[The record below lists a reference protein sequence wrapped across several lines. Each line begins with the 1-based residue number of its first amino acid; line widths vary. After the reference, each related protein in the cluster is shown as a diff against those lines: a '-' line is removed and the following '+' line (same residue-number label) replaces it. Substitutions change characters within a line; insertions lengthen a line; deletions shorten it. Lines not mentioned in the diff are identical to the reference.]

1 MAESKQPLLELGKI
15 SGVFGV
21 KGWVKVYSYTDPR
34 EGIYEYSPWLIN
46 QKGQWREVKVEA
58 GQRNGKMIIVKL
70 AGVDDRDQAQLLM
83 GARIAIEPQQLE
95 ALDDGQYY
103 WRQLEGLKVVTTA
116 GVELGRVD
124 HLMETGANDV
134 MVVKGDRERLIPFTQ
149 GHAVQKVDLA
159 AGVVTVDWDP
169 EF

>member
-1 MAESKQPLLELGKI
+1 MAESKQPLLEVGKV

-21 KGWVKVYSYTDPR
+21 KGWVKVYSFTEPR
-34 EGIYEYSPWLIN
+34 EGIYEYSPWWIY
-46 QKGQWREVKVEA
+46 QKGQWREVEVEA
-58 GQRNGKMIIVKL
+58 GQRNDKLIIVKL
-70 AGVDDRDQAQLLM
+70 KGVDDRDQAQLLT
-83 GARIAIEPQQLE
+83 GAKIAVDPQQLE

-103 WRQLEGLKVVTTA
+103 WRQIEGLRVVTTD
-116 GVELGRVD
+116 GVELGKVD
-124 HLMETGANDV
+124 HLLETGANDV

-159 AGVVTVDWDP
+159 AGVITVDWDP